1 MNGNL
6 VVDISTESAQ
16 QAYDV
21 ILDITSCSPELVS
34 FNLTLTSD
42 ILSLSFSEIISASSF
57 NFNQSATS

>member
-21 ILDITSCSPELVS
+21 ILDITSPELVS
-34 FNLTLTSD
+34 FNPTLTSN
-42 ILSLSFSEIISASSF
+42 ILSLSFSEIISAGSF